1 MLLKKW
7 SSSATDCHRKLYV
20 RLGWDWKFLNAPLL
34 WAPLCTVCSAYKVH
48 REARGTA
55 MTEWWRKEA
64 KGPSWSWEN
73 SFSSFCLA
81 FTAAECVVE
90 CCQWWAGPGIC
101 RRWANSPLRIP
112 TSNTFFF
119 PIFFS
124 TIFYFLF
131 FPLPGYYLEQMSIK
145 IFFFLFLVEWGR
157 VL

>member
-1 MLLKKW
+1 MSAERKK
-7 SSSATDCHRKLYV
+7 LEV
-20 RLGWDWKFLNAPLL
+20 L
-34 WAPLCTVCSAYKVH
+34 
-48 REARGTA
+48 
-55 MTEWWRKEA
+55 
-64 KGPSWSWEN
+64 WSWVPEN
-73 SFSSFCLA
+73 FQSFCFSSFFA
-81 FTAAECVVE
+81 PHNTAVECVVE

-145 IFFFLFLVEWGR
+145 ISFSFSSWNGVEFYNNNKNTIPDILAINWQSQISRMWGGSCGILNINCLLFKSR
-157 VL
+157 D